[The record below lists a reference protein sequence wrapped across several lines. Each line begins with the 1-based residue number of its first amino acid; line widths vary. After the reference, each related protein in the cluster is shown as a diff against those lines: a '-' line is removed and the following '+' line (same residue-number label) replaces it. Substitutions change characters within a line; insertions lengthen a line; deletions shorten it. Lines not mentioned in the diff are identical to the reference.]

1 MTAKRMGDGDG
12 CEDES
17 WCTHADIWKKISA
30 WLDKFEGVE
39 DRSVVFEHV
48 RAHRGVAGNERADE
62 LAGMGSKL
70 RHDLL
75 VKSQPE
81 G

>member
-1 MTAKRMGDGDG
+1 MRV
-12 CEDES
+12 S
-17 WCTHADIWKKISA
+17 HADIWKKIAA

-39 DRSVVFEHV
+39 DRTVVFEHV

-75 VKSQPE
+75 VKSQPKGWFRKTVE
-81 G
+81 CYWSNRI